1 LRLELFHSDF
11 AEFAVEHVS
20 FFMNLNH
27 KHSVASLTARF
38 VIFCGIFAIHPA
50 LSQVAAPQDIVLGQV
65 QVLHSSILNQDRRYW
80 VYLPPSYESSAST
93 GRAFPVLYLL
103 DGGAHFN
110 MATGVVHHLSAP
122 NSGTFLMP
130 ETIIVALPNMGRVHN
145 MTPVHIDS
153 GAYSEDSGGG
163 TQFLEFLRK
172 ELMPEIES
180 KYRTT
185 PERTL
190 VGHSLAG
197 LFALNVLLT
206 APDTFAHYIAID
218 PSLFWGDQYL
228 VHQVKTW
235 RAPTSGPAPSVYI
248 AQGNSPLSDY
258 EDVTLKKQHEE
269 GIRNFRKLFGARKS
283 SQIRSGFDY
292 FPDETHRSV
301 VLPAL
306 WRGLLFTYENYV
318 PPRPK

>member
-1 LRLELFHSDF
+1 MKLTCKSS
-11 AEFAVEHVS
+11 A
-20 FFMNLNH
+20 
-27 KHSVASLTARF
+27 ASLTASF
-38 VIFCGIFAIHPA
+38 VMFCGIFAAQPA
-50 LSQVAAPQDIVLGQV
+50 LSQIAAPQDIVLGQV
-65 QVLHSSILNQDRRYW
+65 QVMHSNVLDQDRRYW
-80 VYLPPSYESSAST
+80 VYLPPSYESSAGT
-93 GRAFPVLYLL
+93 GRMFPVLYLL

-130 ETIIVALPNMGRVHN
+130 ETVIIALPNMGRVRN
-145 MTPVHIDS
+145 MTPVHIES

-163 TQFLEFLRK
+163 PQFLEFLRK
-172 ELMPEIES
+172 ELIPEIES
-180 KYRTT
+180 RYRTT
-185 PERTL
+185 QERSL

-206 APDTFAHYIAID
+206 APETFAHYIAID

-228 VHQVKTW
+228 VRQFKKW
-235 RAPTSGPAPSVYI
+235 RAPTSDPAPSVYI

-258 EDVTLKKQHEE
+258 EDVSLKKQHEA
-269 GIRNFRKLFGARKS
+269 GIRNFRKLFEARKGK
-283 SQIRSGFDY
+283 QIRSGFDN

-306 WRGLLFTYENYV
+306 WRGLVFTYRNYV
-318 PPRPK
+318 PPRPD